1 MNVGNNL
8 DPLVEAYH
16 RNGRVNSALLNA
28 VTEADFGLSDGQGGM
43 SVGQLL
49 EHLVGVRKVY
59 LDRVG
64 SRFANQITV
73 RTEEGDQQFWNVTL
87 SVEQLR
93 QAFVESDT
101 AVLNAV
107 QDALNGGGNFV
118 NYFASNPVQMLTL
131 MLVHD
136 ANHRGQITTL
146 LRQGGRS
153 QEQLSR
159 LSGATWPIWR
169 E

>member
-1 MNVGNNL
+1 MDVGSHL
-8 DPLVEAYH
+8 DPLVEAFS
-16 RNGRVNSALLNA
+16 RNGRVNAALLSA
-28 VTEADFGLSDGQGGM
+28 VTEDDFGLSDGQGGM

-59 LDRVG
+59 LERVG
-64 SRFANQITV
+64 SKFADQITV
-73 RTEEGDQQFWNVTL
+73 QTEEGDQQFWTVTL
-87 SVEQLR
+87 TIGQLER
-93 QAFVESDT
+93 AFVEADA

-107 QDALNGGGNFV
+107 QDASNGGRSFLK
-118 NYFASNPVQMLTL
+118 YFASNPVQMLTL

-153 QEQLSR
+153 EKQLSQ
-159 LSGATWPIWR
+159 LAAATWPIWR
-169 E
+169 A